1 MADPFDDGLLVER
14 VSGRMTPRLEFVCR
28 LHGCYPLDSNFDAWA
43 DDDKMGIMD
52 APGCDADMFSAP
64 GVFERMR
71 VMCLAISNGKGGV
84 SLSSRATPS
93 GVRYLPRTVTSVVT
107 NGVVGSKRKSVFDV
121 VSPPA
126 KGGSKA
132 TANATAPGIST

>member
-52 APGCDADMFSAP
+52 APVLMVLRLS
-64 GVFERMR
+64 RKR
-71 VMCLAISNGKGGV
+71 VHTHRL
-84 SLSSRATPS
+84 
-93 GVRYLPRTVTSVVT
+93 
-107 NGVVGSKRKSVFDV
+107 SKRTQVRRL
-121 VSPPA
+121 
-126 KGGSKA
+126 
-132 TANATAPGIST
+132 